1 MGLFFKPWHVYTST
15 YNVRARLFLNLLVL
29 VKSQKQHTQLLELAC
44 CRASTTAQ
52 HSTAQHS
59 AISHAQSSD
68 ARMYVPNRVRQRI
81 TCRTEYDNAGKQ
93 TELARASM
101 ASSIYLQLAVFSK
114 PSKKSKSARPLPPP
128 KGTSTSSWRCA
139 NKLPLFSSNLNRIQ
153 HSSFCFVHI
162 CMMHAC
168 GVRVVFLENEALDI
182 CKSSV
187 CT

>member
-1 MGLFFKPWHVYTST
+1 MAPVFFFILCVCVFFTFNFSVPFFSFDFLSMHRSPPRFFSAFFFRFFPECLRFFYVGLFFKPWHVYTST

-114 PSKKSKSARPLPPP
+114 PKKKSKSTRP
-128 KGTSTSSWRCA
+128 KKCTTTSS
-139 NKLPLFSSNLNRIQ
+139 
-153 HSSFCFVHI
+153 
-162 CMMHAC
+162 
-168 GVRVVFLENEALDI
+168 
-182 CKSSV
+182 
-187 CT
+187 